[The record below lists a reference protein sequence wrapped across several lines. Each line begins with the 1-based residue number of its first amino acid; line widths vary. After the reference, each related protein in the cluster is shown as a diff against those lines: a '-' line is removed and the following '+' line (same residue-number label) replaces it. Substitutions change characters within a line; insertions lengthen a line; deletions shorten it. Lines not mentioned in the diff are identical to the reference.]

1 MQEAHRV
8 LNEVFGYDSFRLSQE
23 KVIARLLEDKKNAL
37 VVFPTGGGKSLTF
50 QIPGMCLPGLT
61 LVISPLIALMKD
73 QVDAL
78 VRRGV
83 SAASLDSTLTL
94 EQSRDVKSRVK
105 DGSLKILYVAP
116 ERLNNEGFM
125 NMMADV
131 KIALLAVDEAHCISQ
146 WGASFRPEYLKI
158 ARFAEENVVERVLC
172 LTATATPKVV
182 EDICSSFD
190 IEKPD
195 GVFSAP
201 VFRPNLALQVA
212 HANTLDEKMARIMP
226 MLERRTG
233 PAIIYVTL
241 QQQTQ
246 EVVDYLERH
255 NIPATAYHAGISS
268 DDRTAIQNKFMESE
282 KDIVACTIAFGMGID
297 KADIRQVF
305 HLYMPKTLEN
315 YSQEVG
321 RAGRDGLESEC
332 LMFISPPDLPT
343 LEGFARGDTC
353 NKKDLEKFLHEVMS
367 KPTAKDGT
375 LDFNHYQQAK
385 DYDIRSN
392 ALGLLYAQLELD
404 YGYIRAIT
412 PMYTTYELTPAV
424 NFGRVLKDSSMPA
437 TAIRTHWRTKN
448 TRTGDKKY
456 ELDVVETALVSGVDR
471 TDMVRQIGAWEMDG
485 NVNVKASQVRARYKT
500 FLDIP
505 RPTKADELKQLT
517 EELYARLLKKEE
529 DDIAKIHQVL
539 DFAKDDD
546 CLAHN
551 VAKYFGDPDAVPG
564 GMCGKC
570 TFCVTGSGLD
580 FTPAPPTPINHAQI
594 LAILAACPE
603 RDDPRLLARMAFGI
617 TSPRLTALKCSTYH
631 PLFGSMCTADFG
643 GIVEAFE
650 VECKKAG
657 YERAEVVGT
666 KRKAEGGSGGRGIIG
681 GGSKG
686 YGGGGR
692 GGGRGRGGGGGRGY
706 KGGGNGYKKARY

>member
-1 MQEAHRV
+1 MEEAHRV
-8 LNEVFGYDSFRLSQE
+8 LNEVFGYDKFRLSQE
-23 KVIARLLEDKKNAL
+23 KVIARLLEDNQNAL

-73 QVDAL
+73 QVDSL

-83 SAASLDSTLTL
+83 SAANLDSTLTV
-94 EQSRDVKSRVK
+94 EQSRDVKFRVK
-105 DGSLKILYVAP
+105 DGTLKILYVAP

-131 KIALLAVDEAHCISQ
+131 KISLLAVDEAHCISQ

-158 ARFAEENVVERVLC
+158 ARFAEENNVERVLC

-182 EDICSSFD
+182 ADICTSFN
-190 IEKPD
+190 IERPH
-195 GVFSAP
+195 GVFAAP
-201 VFRPNLALQVA
+201 VYRPNLALQVA
-212 HANTLDEKMARIMP
+212 HANNLDEKMARVIP

-246 EVVDYLERH
+246 EVVNYLAAH

-268 DDRTAIQNKFMESE
+268 DERANIQNQFMESE

-297 KADIRQVF
+297 KANIRQVF

-353 NKKDLEKFLHEVMS
+353 NKRDLELFLQEVMM
-367 KPTAKDGT
+367 KPPAKDGT
-375 LDFNHYQQAK
+375 LDFNHYTQAK
-385 DYDIRSN
+385 EYDIRNN

-404 YGYIRAIT
+404 YGFIRAIT
-412 PMYTTYELTPAV
+412 PMYSIYELTPGM
-424 NFGRVLKDSSMPA
+424 NFDRVMQDKSLA
-437 TAIRTHWRTKN
+437 ANAIKTYWRTKR
-448 TRTGDKKY
+448 TRAGETKY
-456 ELDVVETALVSGVDR
+456 ELNVVDAAPLSGVDR

-485 NVNVKASQVRARYKT
+485 NVSTRPSQVRARYKT
-500 FLDIP
+500 FLDNP
-505 RPTKADELKQLT
+505 RPTEPEKIKRIVD
-517 EELYARLLKKEE
+517 ELYARLLKKEE

-539 DFAKDDD
+539 AFAKDDD

-551 VAKYFGDPDAVPG
+551 VAQYFGDPDAVPG

-580 FTPAPPTPINHAQI
+580 FAPAPAAPIDPAQVK
-594 LAILAACPE
+594 AVLAACPE

-617 TSPRLTALKCSTYH
+617 TSPRLTALKCSTAH
-631 PLFGSMCTADFG
+631 PLFGSMCTADFTQ
-643 GIVEAFE
+643 VVAAFDA
-650 VECKKAG
+650 ECKKEGYAKAEEVEGRAG
-657 YERAEVVGT
+657 V
-666 KRKAEGGSGGRGIIG
+666 KRKAPSGGSTGAARSYSASSGR
-681 GGSKG
+681 
-686 YGGGGR
+686 
-692 GGGRGRGGGGGRGY
+692 GGRGRGGGGGS
-706 KGGGNGYKKARY
+706 KGASNGYKKARY